1 MGIFGRSNKVAGAGG
16 ASIISS
22 GTKIIGQLALKD
34 SFYIDGEIE
43 GDINSEALITVGKN
57 GLVIGKLV
65 AKSVIIGGE
74 VKGKVE
80 CENCEIL
87 SGGKIKGE
95 VYSSSLVIEA
105 GGILEGSSYVKNN
118 GLAPVQ
124 SVKKSDSE

>member
-1 MGIFGRSNKVAGAGG
+1 MAGAGG

-22 GTKIIGQLALKD
+22 GTKIVGQLVLKD

-43 GDINSEALITVGKN
+43 GDVNSQALITVGKN
-57 GLVIGKLV
+57 GLVIGKLI

-80 CENCEIL
+80 SENCEIL

-95 VYSSSLVIEA
+95 VHSSSLVIEA
-105 GGILEGSSYVKNN
+105 GGILEGYSYVKNN
-118 GLAPVQ
+118 ELAPVQ
-124 SVKKSDSE
+124 SVKESDSE

>member
-1 MGIFGRSNKVAGAGG
+1 MADAGG

-22 GTKIIGQLALKD
+22 GTKIVGQLELKD

-43 GDINSEALITVGKN
+43 GEIKSEALITVGKN
-57 GLVIGKLV
+57 GLVSGKV
-65 AKSVIIGGE
+65 SAKSVIIGGE
-74 VKGKVE
+74 IKGKVE
-80 CENCEIL
+80 CESCEIL

-118 GLAPVQ
+118 GFVPKETV
-124 SVKKSDSE
+124 SEQD

>member
-1 MGIFGRSNKVAGAGG
+1 VANTGG
-16 ASIISS
+16 TSVISS
-22 GTKIIGQLALKD
+22 GTKIIGQLTVKD

-43 GDINSEALITVGKN
+43 GDIVSENTVTVGKN
-57 GLVIGKLV
+57 GIVIGKTK
-65 AKSVIIGGE
+65 AKTVIIGGE
-74 VKGKVE
+74 IKGKVE

-118 GLAPVQ
+118 GFVAKETLI
-124 SVKKSDSE
+124 DSE

>member
-1 MGIFGRSNKVAGAGG
+1 MAGAGG
-16 ASIISS
+16 ASIVSS
-22 GTKIIGQLALKD
+22 GTKIIGQLELKD

-43 GDINSEALITVGKN
+43 GDINSEALVTVGKN
-57 GLVIGKLV
+57 GLVVGKLV

-80 CENCEIL
+80 CDNCEIL

-95 VYSSSLVIEA
+95 IYSSSLVIEA

-118 GLAPVQ
+118 GLSIQ
-124 SVKKSDSE
+124 GIQKSDSE